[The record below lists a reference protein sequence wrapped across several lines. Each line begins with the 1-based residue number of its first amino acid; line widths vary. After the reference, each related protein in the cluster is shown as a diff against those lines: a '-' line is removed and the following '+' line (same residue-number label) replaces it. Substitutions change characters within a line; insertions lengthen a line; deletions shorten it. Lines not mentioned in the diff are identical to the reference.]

1 MSGEGSFARSGCVV
15 LPHYSHHHDM
25 MPVRVSV
32 GSAMVMGRS
41 AQAGD
46 TGMSVDRDDDV
57 VVVARV
63 RLSLADGSHEE
74 WMVPMELTDD
84 ALSYHAAIFP
94 PEGAVVDGRGPAEAE
109 GATRQ
114 DLVIARADITT
125 L

>member
-1 MSGEGSFARSGCVV
+1 
-15 LPHYSHHHDM
+15 
-25 MPVRVSV
+25 
-32 GSAMVMGRS
+32 MGRS

-74 WMVPMELTDD
+74 WMVPMKLTDD

-94 PEGAVVDGRGPAEAE
+94 PESAVIVAVDPLKRA

>member
-1 MSGEGSFARSGCVV
+1 M
-15 LPHYSHHHDM
+15 
-25 MPVRVSV
+25 
-32 GSAMVMGRS
+32 AMGPP

-46 TGMSVDRDDDV
+46 TEMSVDRDDDV

-63 RLSLADGSHEE
+63 RLSLADGSHEV
-74 WMVPMELTDD
+74 WMVTMKLTDD
-84 ALSYHAAIFP
+84 ALSYHAVIFP
-94 PEGAVVDGRGPAEAE
+94 PEGAVVVGVDPLKRE

>member
-1 MSGEGSFARSGCVV
+1 MV
-15 LPHYSHHHDM
+15 LG
-25 MPVRVSV
+25 VL
-32 GSAMVMGRS
+32 
-41 AQAGD
+41 AQARD
-46 TGMSVDRDDDV
+46 TGMNVERDDDV

-63 RLSLADGSHEE
+63 RLSLADGSAEE
-74 WMVPMELTDD
+74 WMVPMQLTDD

-94 PEGAVVDGRGPAEAE
+94 PEGAVVLSVDPLKRE